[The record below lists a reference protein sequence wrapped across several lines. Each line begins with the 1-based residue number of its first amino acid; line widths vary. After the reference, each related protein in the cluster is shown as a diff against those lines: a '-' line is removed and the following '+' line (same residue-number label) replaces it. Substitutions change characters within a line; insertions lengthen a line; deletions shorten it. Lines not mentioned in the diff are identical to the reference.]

1 MKPQIKLLYSLA
13 TAIATC
19 WCALVISPDCL
30 QAQKFQQDAWEKLM
44 LDGRAAFDMRQ
55 YAAADRFF
63 SSALFHRDSAG
74 IRDVYLARVLYEL
87 AAVRGLTGRHG
98 DAIRLITRAIDV
110 LEALPEVDSAELA
123 IASQG
128 LGSAYLGVRAYPEA
142 VQAYSRAIDL
152 RVANGNAE
160 PADVLPI
167 LIGLSSTYRAQHRN
181 RDAEAAL
188 LRGKALIDNP
198 PASGQPAQAW
208 LLTSLG
214 NFYLSERRFAEAMA
228 PLLQAQSIVEDLV
241 ASAKGAAIPVEL
253 VRPYISEGLAL
264 AFFGQNHYEEAETL
278 FAKALALGDQ
288 GAGMPP
294 ADFARILRGYA
305 RCLRK
310 LGSKDDAKSLDSR
323 AKAILGAPPGPGDFV
338 VDASQLI
345 RIK

>member
-1 MKPQIKLLYSLA
+1 MKLLIKLLYPLA

-19 WCALVISPDCL
+19 WCAIVISPNCL
-30 QAQKFQQDAWEKLM
+30 PAQKFKQDAWEKLM
-44 LDGRAAFDMRQ
+44 LDGRTAFDMRQ
-55 YAAADRFF
+55 YAAADRLF
-63 SSALFHRDSAG
+63 SSALFHRESAG

-98 DAIRLITRAIDV
+98 DAIRLLARAIDL

-128 LGSAYLGVRAYPEA
+128 LGSAYLGVRAYPKA
-142 VQAYSRAIDL
+142 VQAYSRAINL
-152 RVANGNAE
+152 RVAKGDAE
-160 PADVLPI
+160 PADVVPI

-181 RDAEAAL
+181 RDAEGAL
-188 LRGKALIDNP
+188 LRAKALFDNP
-198 PASGQPAQAW
+198 PASGRPAQPW
-208 LLTSLG
+208 LLASLG

-264 AFFGQNHYEEAETL
+264 AFYGQNHYGEAETL

-338 VDASQLI
+338 IDASQLI